1 MKCEFKKLIEKTK
14 KNSPHHHSNFKTD
27 TLYNLS
33 HSLGPENI
41 NIYIYIQIHILSLT
55 LQLFIVTNGQNLKKI
70 QIKRILAISSK
81 AMTTMTE
88 YLVRE

>member
-41 NIYIYIQIHILSLT
+41 NIYIYIYPNSYIKSYTTTLHCNKWPKPEKDTDQKNISHI
-55 LQLFIVTNGQNLKKI
+55 
-70 QIKRILAISSK
+70 
-81 AMTTMTE
+81 
-88 YLVRE
+88 